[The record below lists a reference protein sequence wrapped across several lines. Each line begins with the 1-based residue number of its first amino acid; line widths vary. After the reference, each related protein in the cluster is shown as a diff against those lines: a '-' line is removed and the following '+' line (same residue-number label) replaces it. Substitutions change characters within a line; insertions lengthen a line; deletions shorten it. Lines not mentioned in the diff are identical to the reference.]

1 VIQFR
6 TLRYT
11 LCAIFSCASVQ
22 SRAILAAIATP
33 NPGNVGQLK
42 RNCPMKRLLLASA
55 IAGLLTV
62 QTANAKGCLQGA
74 ALGGVAGHAVHH
86 TFLGIF
92 GGCAGGM
99 YVHHLYSKWKK
110 AHPDGTMNDFVADN
124 KDHLPA
130 GWADR
135 LSTVGDSNIR
145 AGTTK

>member
-1 VIQFR
+1 MMRFLLV
-6 TLRYT
+6 
-11 LCAIFSCASVQ
+11 S
-22 SRAILAAIATP
+22 AA
-33 NPGNVGQLK
+33 V
-42 RNCPMKRLLLASA
+42 C
-55 IAGLLTV
+55 LLTI

-92 GGCAGGM
+92 GGCVGGM

-135 LSTVGDSNIR
+135 LNTVGDTKLS
-145 AGTTK
+145 AGSIKTSAATSK